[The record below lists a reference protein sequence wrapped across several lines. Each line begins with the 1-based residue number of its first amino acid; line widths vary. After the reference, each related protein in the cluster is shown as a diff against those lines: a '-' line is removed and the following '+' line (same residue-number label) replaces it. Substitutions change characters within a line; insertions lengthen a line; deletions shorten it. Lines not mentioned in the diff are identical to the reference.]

1 MLEWIFERCAGRGEA
16 VETPIGRLPAP
27 GAIDVEGLD
36 ISAEDMIE
44 LLRVDRDEWR
54 AELPPIEEY
63 FAQFGDRLPSAMTGQ
78 IEALRQRLG

>member
-1 MLEWIFERCAGRGEA
+1 
-16 VETPIGRLPAP
+16 
-27 GAIDVEGLD
+27 
-36 ISAEDMIE
+36 MIE

-78 IEALRQRLG
+78 IEALHQRLG